1 MRLRRQLKT
10 RQVAENDDAKAYVLL
25 SREATYKVLLFYNP
39 FLTLQHWL
47 YFNSICLCPCNPMRL
62 YVLNGIRKSL
72 IAKTGFNPKEM
83 TLIMNQTSSQGI
95 AAVQSLQERPPLVA
109 AFLLATS
116 RASACG
122 GYDAAGLRPRPGAR
136 CGWPDRPRSCPR
148 TNTSCPDSRR
158 CPPTPECA
166 WRRGPGTC
174 GRG

>member
-1 MRLRRQLKT
+1 MFFFLEKRLIRYSYSIIFF
-10 RQVAENDDAKAYVLL
+10 V
-25 SREATYKVLLFYNP
+25 
-39 FLTLQHWL
+39 TLQHWL

-72 IAKTGFNPKEM
+72 IAKTGFNPKEI

-95 AAVQSLQERPPLVA
+95 AAVQLLQERPPLVA

-116 RASACG
+116 RASAYG
-122 GYDAAGLRPRPGAR
+122 EYDAAGPRPRPGAR

>member
-1 MRLRRQLKT
+1 MFFFLEKRLIRYSYSIIFF
-10 RQVAENDDAKAYVLL
+10 V
-25 SREATYKVLLFYNP
+25 
-39 FLTLQHWL
+39 TLQHWL

-95 AAVQSLQERPPLVA
+95 AAVQLLQERPPLVA

-122 GYDAAGLRPRPGAR
+122 ASRDAGSRQPRPGGPPCSSR
-136 CGWPDRPRSCPR
+136 TPRSCPR
-148 TNTSCPDSRR
+148 TSTSCQEPLRY
-158 CPPTPECA
+158 PPTRGCG
-166 WRRGPGTC
+166 WRRGQGTSD
-174 GRG
+174 RG

>member
-1 MRLRRQLKT
+1 MFFFLEERLIRYSYSIT
-10 RQVAENDDAKAYVLL
+10 FFE
-25 SREATYKVLLFYNP
+25 
-39 FLTLQHWL
+39 TLQHWL
-47 YFNSICLCPCNPMRL
+47 YFNSICLCPCNPIRL

-95 AAVQSLQERPPLVA
+95 AAVQLLQERPPLLA
-109 AFLLATS
+109 AFLLVTS

-166 WRRGPGTC
+166 WQRGPGTYD
-174 GRG
+174 RG